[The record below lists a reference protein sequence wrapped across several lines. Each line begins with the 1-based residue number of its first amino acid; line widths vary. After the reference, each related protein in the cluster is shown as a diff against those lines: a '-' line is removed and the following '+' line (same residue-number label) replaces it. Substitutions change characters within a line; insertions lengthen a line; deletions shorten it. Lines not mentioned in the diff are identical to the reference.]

1 MKKTL
6 IALLIIT
13 GLHVNAQQDVAG
25 YWYGVATVGKGASTN
40 NYLVELILKQEGN
53 NVQAVMNY
61 YFRNTFRS
69 IKTSGNYFSAN
80 RQLSLYNIP
89 LTYFGSNSRMEVDCP
104 MDFVALLRTARIGS
118 NLIGSFTSKGNYRY
132 TCQDVFFDLKLNKD
146 ASNQDSILTALRQ
159 FKETYQVWTPSATDT
174 LVAAV
179 IQQRPVVNYVVS
191 NQYKE
196 RQKIILDELVVESD
210 SLRVD
215 FYDNG
220 EVDGDS
226 ISIFFNDKLLASSQR
241 LSTKAINMTLALD
254 STREV
259 NEISM
264 FADNLGTIPPN
275 TALMI
280 VYDGR
285 KRYEIRLSSNLQQ
298 NGTVRIRK
306 RQASQ

>member
-1 MKKTL
+1 MKQLFLLLCL
-6 IALLIIT
+6 ICSLI
-13 GLHVNAQQDVAG
+13 LNAQQDVAG
-25 YWYGVATVGKGASTN
+25 YWYGTATVGRGASTN

-53 NVQAVMNY
+53 NVQGVLNY

-69 IKTSGNYFSAN
+69 IKTTGNFFKTD

-89 LTYFGSNSRMEVDCP
+89 LTFFGSNSRMEVDCP
-104 MDFVALLRTARIGS
+104 MDFSAQLRTARAGS
-118 NLIGSFTSKGNYRY
+118 NLKGKFSSKGNYRY
-132 TCQDVFFDLKLNKD
+132 TCQDVFFDLQLNKD

-159 FKETYQVWTPSATDT
+159 FKESYQVWTPSSTDT

-179 IQQRPVVNYVVS
+179 IQQRPIVNYVVAD
-191 NQYKE
+191 QYKN
-196 RQKIILDELVVESD
+196 RKNVVLDELEVESD
-210 SLRVD
+210 SLRID

-226 ISIFFNDKLLASSQR
+226 ISVFFNDKLLASNQR
-241 LSTKAINMTLALD
+241 LSTKAIQMKLALD
-254 STREV
+254 PSKEI

-285 KRYEIRLSSNLQQ
+285 RRYEIRLSSNLQQ
-298 NGTVRIRK
+298 NGTVRIKRK
-306 RQASQ
+306 SQ